1 MNATVIVVANNL
13 FTVIDA
19 DRVLVM
25 NAGRATDYDIPHVLL
40 QNENSIFRRMV
51 EATGPQESQ
60 QLKKL
65 AAKKYADIFRTRIN
79 SSSSK

>member
-1 MNATVIVVANNL
+1 MVANNL
-13 FTVIDA
+13 FTVIET

-25 NAGRATDYDIPHVLL
+25 EAGRAREYDIPHILL
-40 QNENSIFRRMV
+40 LNENSIFRRMV

-60 QLKKL
+60 LLKKL
-65 AAKKYADIFRTRIN
+65 AAKKFNETFRKRSS